1 MGNAQQVKVWDITV
15 RIFHWALVV
24 GFIIAYVSGEEEDLL
39 HIYSGYIVF
48 ALILFRIL
56 WGFIGT
62 RYARFWN
69 FVYGPEATATY
80 VKSIFSGKPIHY
92 LGHNPIGGW
101 MVILMLVSLF
111 AVSWSGLEL
120 YASEGKGPLAN
131 ADISLINHAL
141 ANGDDDDE
149 RDEHDDD
156 ENEPE
161 DDEFWEDIHEALAE
175 ITLFLVFAHI
185 IGVLIASVIHKENLV
200 RAMITGKKPY
210 TGDTESDNSSD

>member
-1 MGNAQQVKVWDITV
+1 MGAKQQIKVWDIAI
-15 RIFHWALVV
+15 RIFHWSLVV
-24 GFIIAYVSGEEEDLL
+24 GFVIAYVSGEEEDLL
-39 HIYSGYIVF
+39 HIYSGYVVF
-48 ALILFRIL
+48 GLILFRIL
-56 WGFIGT
+56 WGSIGT

-69 FVYGPEATATY
+69 FVYGPEATVTY

-175 ITLFLVFAHI
+175 ITLFLVFVHI

-200 RAMITGKKPY
+200 RAMFTGKKRY
-210 TGDTESDNSSD
+210 QAADNSSD